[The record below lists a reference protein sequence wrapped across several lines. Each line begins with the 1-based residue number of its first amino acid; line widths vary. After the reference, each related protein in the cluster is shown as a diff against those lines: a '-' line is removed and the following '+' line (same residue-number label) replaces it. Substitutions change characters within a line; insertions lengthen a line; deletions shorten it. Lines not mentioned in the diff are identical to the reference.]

1 MNDSGE
7 VRLSGKLV
15 RLRPFR
21 AEELAAVRSGRG
33 EPGHK
38 GEPSARERAH
48 WLDVVHA
55 QGAFVDERMDLAI
68 DADDRLIGG
77 IEVRRCD
84 KAMPPG
90 VYELGIALFQKSSRR
105 RGFGSEAIALLAHFL
120 FDRHD
125 AGRVQVSTAITNN
138 GMRRSLDKSGFRDE
152 GTLRAYMPGPDGR
165 EDYEM
170 YSLTR
175 AEWDESR

>member
-1 MNDSGE
+1 MT
-7 VRLSGKLV
+7 
-15 RLRPFR
+15 LRPFR
-21 AEELAAVRSGRG
+21 AEELAVVRDGRD

-38 GEPSARERAH
+38 DAPGARERAH
-48 WLDVVHA
+48 WVDVMQA

-68 DADDRLIGG
+68 EVDNGLIGG

-90 VYELGIALFQKSSRR
+90 VYELGIALFQESSRR
-105 RGFGSEAIALLAHFL
+105 RGFGSEAIALLTSFL
-120 FDRHD
+120 FDRHN
-125 AGRVQVSTAITNN
+125 AGRVQVLTAVTND
-138 GMRRSLDKSGFRDE
+138 GMRRSLEKTGFGDE
-152 GTLRAYMPGPDGR
+152 GTLRAYMPVLDGR

-175 AEWDESR
+175 AEWEARK